1 MVNIN
6 EIIETY
12 KKECF
17 EATPAERKVALDKA
31 NEALKGTGISLNPD
45 KNAVLPSEAAV
56 VCEDVNKINGFALL
70 DTGTGSLDKVE
81 IINGKLKYSV
91 GDMYALVII
100 SDKIAGDVMYEVQ
113 NGVNLVR
120 REDAPVKKAK
130 K

>member
-1 MVNIN
+1 MANIN

-17 EATPAERKVALDKA
+17 EATPAERKAALDKA

-81 IINGKLKYSV
+81 IINGKLKQSV
-91 GDMYALVII
+91 GDIFALVVIADKI
-100 SDKIAGDVMYEVQ
+100 EGDTIYEVMSDKG
-113 NGVNLVR
+113 
-120 REDAPVKKAK
+120 
-130 K
+130 

>member
-1 MVNIN
+1 MRI
-6 EIIETY
+6 
-12 KKECF
+12 
-17 EATPAERKVALDKA
+17 
-31 NEALKGTGISLNPD
+31 ISLNPD

-81 IINGKLKYSV
+81 IINGKLKHSV